1 MGAMPGLG
9 ALGWGQQGQRGGG
22 APVPSPPGCSPI
34 TGMSPPCPPPLPIPG
49 FPSPVRGHAHLP
61 VPKNPPG
68 GHTGTSP
75 SPNPNP
81 PHHRAPLTVGQVLL
95 EEHGRVRRQLQR
107 PHKAFPQAPAPLRA
121 PWPCTLHGAA
131 ARGPAYLGP
140 AEAGRRSCHL
150 HHTLGDVWGGF
161 YGVGKG
167 GRTGGTWGT
176 RVAAP
181 RLCPFGVPQWWWHRD
196 DEATSP
202 GVVSP
207 QLLLSP
213 ILGSV
218 ALPHVPLMS
227 LL

>member
-22 APVPSPPGCSPI
+22 TSSEPPWMQPYHRDVPPMPTTAPHPRLPEHPAGPKTHPGATPGPPRPQI
-34 TGMSPPCPPPLPIPG
+34 LT
-49 FPSPVRGHAHLP
+49 
-61 VPKNPPG
+61 
-68 GHTGTSP
+68 
-75 SPNPNP
+75 P

-107 PHKAFPQAPAPLRA
+107 PHKAFPRAAAPLRA

-181 RLCPFGVPQWWWHRD
+181 RLCPFGVPQRWWHRD

>member
-1 MGAMPGLG
+1 MGAMLGLG

-22 APVPSPPGCSPI
+22 TSAEPPWMQPYHRDVPPVPTTAPHPRLPKHRAGPRSPPRPQKPTQGPHRD
-34 TGMSPPCPPPLPIPG
+34 IPG
-49 FPSPVRGHAHLP
+49 
-61 VPKNPPG
+61 PK
-68 GHTGTSP
+68 SC
-75 SPNPNP
+75 P

-107 PHKAFPQAPAPLRA
+107 PREAFPRPRPRCEPRGPVLCTGRLPAARLIWAPPRQGGAPATSITRF
-121 PWPCTLHGAA
+121 
-131 ARGPAYLGP
+131 
-140 AEAGRRSCHL
+140 
-150 HHTLGDVWGGF
+150 GDVWGGF
-161 YGVGKG
+161 YGMEKG
-167 GRTGGTWGT
+167 VRTGGTRGT

-181 RLCPFGVPQWWWHRD
+181 RLCPFGVPQRWRRRD

-213 ILGSV
+213 ILGSL
-218 ALPHVPLMS
+218 ARPHVPLMS